1 MSHIP
6 YGYRIE
12 NGKALIDEEKAN
24 KVKKL
29 FLGYLR
35 GLSLLVA
42 AKEAGIDTYHGTAG
56 KMLRNKRYL
65 GDDYYPTIIDGNTFE
80 KAEAERIKRAT
91 ALGRVWDKK
100 ETEEDINIPIVFK
113 VGVVEQKY
121 KNPLKQAEYA
131 YSLIESEG
139 AMNGSQ

>member
-29 FLGYLR
+29 YQGYLR
-35 GLSLLVA
+35 GLSLLA
-42 AKEAGIDTYHGTAG
+42 SAKEAGIDTYHGTAG

-65 GDDYYPTIIDGNTFE
+65 GDDYYPAIIDGDTFE

-91 ALGRVWDKK
+91 ALGRVWDEK
-100 ETEEDINIPIVFK
+100 EKAEEPYFPTTFK
-113 VGVVEQKY
+113 VGAVEKKY

-139 AMNGSQ
+139 AVNGSQ

>member
-56 KMLRNKRYL
+56 KMLRNRRYL
-65 GDDYYPTIIDGNTFE
+65 GDHYYPAIIDRDTFE

-91 ALGRVWDKK
+91 ALGRVWDEK
-100 ETEEDINIPIVFK
+100 ETAKEPYFPTTFK

-131 YSLIESEG
+131 YSLIQSEG
-139 AMNGSQ
+139 VMNGSQ

>member
-29 FLGYLR
+29 YQGYLR
-35 GLSLLVA
+35 GLSLLAA

-65 GDDYYPTIIDGNTFE
+65 GDDYYPAIIDGDTFE

-91 ALGRVWDKK
+91 ALGRVWNEK
-100 ETEEDINIPIVFK
+100 ETVEEAYFPTIFK